1 MTRRRRF
8 IGALMLFALGAMFAA
23 APRAFAQDPNRL
35 SQLKVSVWPEYDQPN
50 VLVMF
55 DGTLA
60 DATNLPRQVAVLI
73 PSSAKLQVTTFTKA
87 DGSYAVEQASQST
100 NQNDGFTRVTFSIT
114 TAVYHVEYYD
124 DLVRGAPDKTIDFSF
139 KSAAP
144 VDQATLEIQQPF
156 KATSFS
162 VTPPAQSTRDDAQ
175 GFRYFVSQFSNVAAG
190 QVITTQVKYAKAD
203 PALSI
208 SALPTSPAPITT
220 PAPAAAVPAP
230 AGPWNNIFI
239 LVAVVLLGLVAVIGF
254 YLLQQRA
261 RAPAL
266 AQAAS
271 RGGRRRGGE
280 RGDKPRGVAAYCTQ
294 CGHGLSSDDLFCP
307 RCGTKRRPVG

>member
-1 MTRRRRF
+1 MTRRKLF
-8 IGALMLFALGAMFAA
+8 TGAMMLCALWAMFAA

-35 SQLKVSVWPEYDQPN
+35 SQLKISVWPEYDQPT
-50 VLVMF
+50 VLVML

-73 PSSAKLQVTTFTKA
+73 PSSAKLQVTTFANA
-87 DGSYAVEQASQST
+87 DGSFAAEQVSQST
-100 NQNDGFTRVTFSIT
+100 NQNDGFTRVTFSIQ
-114 TAVYHVEYYD
+114 TAAYHVEYYD
-124 DLVRGAPDKTIDFSF
+124 DLLRGAPDKSMDYGF
-139 KSAAP
+139 KAAAP

-162 VTPPAQSTRDDAQ
+162 VTPPSQSARTDAQ
-175 GFRYFVSQFSNVAAG
+175 GFTYSISQFSNVSAG
-190 QVITTQVKYAKAD
+190 QSITAQVKYVKSD

-208 SALPTSPAPITT
+208 SALPTAPIAT
-220 PAPAAAVPAP
+220 PAPAAVPAP
-230 AGPWNNIFI
+230 ASPWNNIFI
-239 LVAVVLLGLVAVIGF
+239 LVAVVLLGLAGVIGYF
-254 YLLQQRA
+254 VLQQRT

-266 AQAAS
+266 ASS
-271 RGGRRRGGE
+271 RGGGRRGRE
-280 RGDKPRGVAAYCTQ
+280 RGSKPREVAAYCTQ